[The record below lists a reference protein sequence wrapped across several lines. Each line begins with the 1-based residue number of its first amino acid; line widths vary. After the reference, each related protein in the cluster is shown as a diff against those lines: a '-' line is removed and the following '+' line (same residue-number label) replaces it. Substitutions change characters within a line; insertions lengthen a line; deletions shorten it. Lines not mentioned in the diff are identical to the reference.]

1 MKKIIKGLLS
11 LLSASR
17 TSLSS
22 KRFCGITGWIICLAI
37 LIYCT
42 ISVIQAPAMITT
54 IIIASTALLGVDSI
68 TNIWKNEL

>member
-11 LLSASR
+11 LLSSSKN
-17 TSLSS
+17 SLSS
-22 KRFCGITGWIICLAI
+22 KRLCGIVGWMICLAI